1 MTGLRLEIDGRVV
14 GGGGNDGRVVGGG
27 ENDGGGSESVI

>member
-1 MTGLRLEIDGRVV
+1 MRLELDGRVV